1 MLKDLVAALEA
12 APADPIIGISD
23 RFRNDLRSDKV
34 NLTVGNYLGADGRI
48 PLQATVNEAQKR
60 LLAADTVHS
69 YLPIEGL
76 AGCCEAVEEMAFGAQ
91 SEVLLSGRAA
101 TCQAVGGTGA
111 LYLGGV
117 LARETLGVE
126 HAAVPDPTWGNHV
139 SLFRK
144 GGLTVHAYAYY
155 DRTTG
160 EIDRARMLADIEA
173 LPAGSLVLL
182 QVCCHNPTGMDLTH
196 EDWRAVL
203 EVIRRRDHLAFLD
216 MAYQGFAEGLEA
228 DAWPVRLFADS
239 GLDFMLAVSLS
250 KGFSLYGERVG
261 TLTFVAGSRR
271 EAQVMH
277 SLFKRHIRALYSN
290 PPRWGAM
297 VVDLVWHDAALR
309 AQWRTE
315 VDGMRERVR
324 AMRTGLARE
333 GEKLG
338 VAFDFVLK
346 QHGIFSFTGFTAK
359 EMERLRSEFGV
370 YGIDSGRVAMAGLT
384 ESVLPLVARAFAAVL
399 KAR

>member
-1 MLKDLVAALEA
+1 M
-12 APADPIIGISD
+12 S
-23 RFRNDLRSDKV
+23 RS
-34 NLTVGNYLGADGRI
+34 
-48 PLQATVNEAQKR
+48 
-60 LLAADTVHS
+60 
-69 YLPIEGL
+69 
-76 AGCCEAVEEMAFGAQ
+76 
-91 SEVLLSGRAA
+91 
-101 TCQAVGGTGA
+101 
-111 LYLGGV
+111 
-117 LARETLGVE
+117 
-126 HAAVPDPTWGNHV
+126 
-139 SLFRK
+139 FRK

-346 QHGIFSFTGFTAK
+346 QHGIFSFTGFTAE
-359 EMERLRSEFGV
+359 EMERLDKSSSGV

-384 ESVLPLVARAFAAVL
+384 ELVLPLVARAFAAVL